1 MKKTWI
7 AAFCLAG
14 SILSLAAGEE
24 VLDVNGG
31 MDGEEGKIP
40 TGWAQNVSPY
50 YKPLGKIEVV
60 KADGSNAVKITSTPE
75 KPTDMF
81 YKEAFP
87 ASAGDKIEVEAEV
100 KGNGQATLGVY
111 AKDGQKWAPTK
122 RQNFKVT
129 TDAFTPIKAVLTVEN
144 SAVTA
149 KTVQVF
155 LAASMNNEIIFR
167 NVKAKLIAK

>member
-7 AAFCLAG
+7 ATLCLAG
-14 SILSLAAGEE
+14 SILSLAAAEE
-24 VLDVNGG
+24 ALDVNGG
-31 MDGEEGKIP
+31 MNGEEGKIP

-50 YKPLGKIEVV
+50 YKPLGKIEVIKV
-60 KADGSNAVKITSTPE
+60 DAANAVKITSTPE

-87 ASAGDKIEVEAEV
+87 ATAGDKIEVEAEI
-100 KGNGQATLGVY
+100 KGKGQATLGIY
-111 AKDGQKWAPTK
+111 AKDGLKWAPTK
-122 RQNFKVT
+122 RQNFKA
-129 TDAFTPIKAVLTVEN
+129 TDAFTPIKAVLTVED
-144 SAVTA
+144 SAVTV

-167 NVKAKLIAK
+167 NVKVKLIAK